1 VTRKIN
7 NIELVHAI
15 NSGGTAI
22 VYWGVDLYTGKAVAV
37 KELRAGLFKNEFVKQ
52 KFIEEANQYLYLDHP
67 NIVKLI
73 DFIITDDNYYLV
85 MEFVEGKNLYDH
97 MTTVTGPLPMQ
108 NVSLLLNEVLSALE
122 YVHSNGLIHL
132 DIKPSNI
139 MLSSDDRIKL
149 IDFGISQNANLNA
162 MEKAMGSPAYMSPE
176 QIVGKRINHQTD
188 IYSIGIAMYE
198 LLTGKLPFE
207 NCNTKEELFFAVE
220 NRELPHL
227 KPVHSMDQEFEN
239 EINAI
244 FKKATNKN
252 LSYRYQ
258 TCEEFQLDIIRF
270 I

>member
-7 NIELVHAI
+7 NIELVHPI

-22 VYWGVDLYTGKAVAV
+22 VYWGVDLFTGKAVAV

-67 NIVKLI
+67 NIVQLI

-85 MEFVEGKNLYDH
+85 MEFVEGKNLFDY

-108 NVSLLLNEVLSALE
+108 NVALLLNEVLSALN
-122 YVHSNGLIHL
+122 YIHKKGLIHL
-132 DIKPSNI
+132 DVKPSNI

-149 IDFGISQNANLNA
+149 IDFGIAQNVSLQR

-176 QIVGKRINHQTD
+176 QIEGKNVNNQTD
-188 IYSIGIAMYE
+188 IYSVGIAMYE
-198 LLTGKLPFE
+198 LLTGKLPFH
-207 NCNTKEELFFAVE
+207 NCTTKEEVFYTIE
-220 NRELPHL
+220 NYELPWLQPIHE
-227 KPVHSMDQEFEN
+227 MDFQFEK
-239 EINAI
+239 EINHI

-252 LSYRYQ
+252 LNSRYK
-258 TCEEFQLDIIRF
+258 TCEEFQLDIIQF
-270 I
+270 L